1 MQSRQCVDVIVR
13 AHKDAPY
20 LEKALESILFQKD
33 CSCILIHVVL
43 DKPDP
48 KVEIALKN
56 YIQDNKITVS
66 YLENGNLATSM
77 NIGLSLSNSK
87 YVAVLDGDDEM
98 LPTRLSKQI
107 EFMEKNPHIA
117 AAGSSFYQID
127 EGGEIISL
135 VNMPS
140 SIQKA
145 KSKSWVSSPIAHST
159 AIFRTEKLKD
169 IGGYRPFFQFAEDF
183 DVWLRLTSLH
193 DLANL
198 SEPLTRYRVYP
209 TQTTAS
215 NFKRLANVQV
225 AARISHKRRLKTQKD
240 LTEEFLTFE
249 EWIISKRFN
258 ILVQRLVLFEVF
270 LHNLALSLKESNLVR
285 IFFLRVG
292 LFVLFPGQT
301 MSRISFKR
309 MKG

>member
-48 KVEIALKN
+48 KVEIALEN

-107 EFMEKNPHIA
+107 EFMEKNPHIV

-225 AARISHKRRLKTQKD
+225 AARISHKRRLKTRKD

-292 LFVLFPGQT
+292 IFVLFPGQT

-309 MKG
+309 MKE